1 MLKSRLA
8 KSFMVNSLK
17 NLKLASK
24 FSFLKTARR
33 GGLLVSANNLL
44 SKSPVYYFSDLPTHE
59 MVAMPMLS
67 PTMESGKIVSWNF

>member
-1 MLKSRLA
+1 MKSRLA

-24 FSFLKTARR
+24 FSFLKTTSR
-33 GGLLVSANNLL
+33 GGLLITANSLL
-44 SKSPVYYFSDLPTHE
+44 SKSPMYYFSDLPAHE
-59 MVAMPMLS
+59 MIAMPMLS